1 MTAAPLSFLGQRGSR
16 LKVAMV
22 VLVVMPSF
30 LLFGYNNGS
39 TGGITELPT
48 FVSQFPALDTVN
60 TTGAQASHNAVIL
73 GVVTASYDL
82 GAVCGALSC
91 IAFGDKIGRRR
102 SIFCGLVL
110 SVVALAIESS
120 AFALSQF
127 IIGRLLVG
135 GAIGMISASIPVW
148 QTECSTTAHRGAFVI
163 MEGIFISAGVSLPN
177 WVNFGFFSAWS
188 NSAQWRSTIV
198 LPVVFSFF
206 AMAFLF
212 FMPESPRW
220 LARKGRMN
228 ESRAVLAALMDQPTD
243 SHEVNAEMNHI
254 HAQLEATRGSFKLF
268 FKGSNQRYLHRTIIA
283 GIAQSMTQWC
293 GCSALIFYTSTVFS
307 GLGFTGTPVRLLS
320 AGLVTSFTLS
330 ACIPLFTVD
339 RVGRR
344 VLFMV
349 SAGGMAISMAV
360 LAGTSGKMN
369 MAPGFLGLPFLYAG
383 EIATIRM
390 RAPIV
395 AVAVTGQWLG
405 QFVVGQIT
413 PPGTTNLKNRYWI
426 IYAVLNAVFV
436 PIVYFFFPET
446 SGRSLEEIDDIF
458 QRSNTWNLVRNA
470 ASMPKDRDLDAADL
484 EKKYAL
490 DSMTPDKESS
500 IDEVE
505 NAGV

>member
-1 MTAAPLSFLGQRGSR
+1 
-16 LKVAMV
+16 
-22 VLVVMPSF
+22 
-30 LLFGYNNGS
+30 
-39 TGGITELPT
+39 
-48 FVSQFPALDTVN
+48 
-60 TTGAQASHNAVIL
+60 
-73 GVVTASYDL
+73 
-82 GAVCGALSC
+82 
-91 IAFGDKIGRRR
+91 
-102 SIFCGLVL
+102 
-110 SVVALAIESS
+110 
-120 AFALSQF
+120 
-127 IIGRLLVG
+127 
-135 GAIGMISASIPVW
+135 
-148 QTECSTTAHRGAFVI
+148 

-206 AMAFLF
+206 AMIFLF

-220 LARKGRMN
+220 LARKGRMD
-228 ESRAVLAALMDQPTD
+228 EARAVLAALMDKSTD

-344 VLFMV
+344 ILFMV

-360 LAGTSGKMN
+360 LAGTSGKEN
-369 MAPGFLGLPFLYAG
+369 LAPVSTAFFFLYACFYAQGFLGLPFLYAG

-390 RAPIV
+390 RTPIV

-470 ASMPKDRDLDAADL
+470 ASLPKDRDLDVADL

-490 DSMTPDKESS
+490 DPMTPDKESS